1 MYTMI
6 LPPAVQTAI
15 ERLNQHGFEAYI
27 VGGCVRDAL
36 LHTTAQDWDLTT
48 NAHPKQILQC
58 FHDYHVIET
67 GIQHGTVTVI
77 IDHMPL
83 EITTYRVDGAY
94 TDHRRPD
101 TVQFTASLTEDLA
114 RRDFTVNAM
123 AYHPQEGLIDPFGGQ
138 NDLEKKTISCVG
150 DPSKRFQE
158 DGLRILRALR
168 FSSRLDFA
176 IADAT
181 SNAIHFQK
189 DLLRHISA
197 ERIFSELTKLLCGKA
212 AAKLLMCYPDV
223 LFTVL
228 PALQPMYQ
236 FDQKN
241 PYHAYDV
248 YTHTCMVIEN
258 VPPQPAL
265 RWAALLHDSGKPHT
279 FTMDERGGHFYQH
292 AEHSLVIAKEILLQL
307 KSDRKT
313 MDRVLA
319 LVKYHDT
326 VFSGSETQ
334 MKRLANRLGTD
345 ILRDLIL
352 LHRGDV
358 SAQAEHLRQERVTQ
372 SDRLLSLLNE
382 LERKNACLTY
392 RDLQICGDD
401 LIALGMQQGV
411 QLGNCLRWLL
421 DAVLDNRLINDKA
434 TLLEAAAQYLK
445 NNPQ

>member
-6 LPPAVQTAI
+6 LPSAVQAAI
-15 ERLNQHGFEAYI
+15 ERLQQHGFEAYI

-48 NAHPKQILQC
+48 NAHPEQILQC
-58 FHDYHVIET
+58 FHDFHVIET
-67 GIQHGTVTVI
+67 GMQHGTVTVI
-77 IDHMPL
+77 IDAMPL

-101 TVQFTASLTEDLA
+101 SVQFTTSLTEDLA
-114 RRDFTVNAM
+114 RRDFSINAM
-123 AYHPQEGLIDPFGGQ
+123 AYHPQKGLIDPFGGQ
-138 NDLEKKTISCVG
+138 QDLAAKTISCVG
-150 DPSKRFQE
+150 DPTQRFQE

-168 FSSRLDFA
+168 FASRLDFS
-176 IADAT
+176 IAEETAK
-181 SNAIHFQK
+181 AIHQQK
-189 DLLRHISA
+189 DLLHHISA
-197 ERIFSELTKLLCGKA
+197 ERIFSELTKLLCGNA
-212 AAKLLMCYPDV
+212 ASKQLLQYPDV

-228 PALQPMYQ
+228 PTLQPMYQ

-279 FTMDERGGHFYQH
+279 FTMDARGGHFYNH
-292 AEHSLVIAKEILLQL
+292 AEHSVVIAKEILMQL

-313 MDRVLA
+313 MDRVLT
-319 LVKYHDT
+319 LVKHHDT

-334 MKRLANRLGTD
+334 MKRLAHRLGTD
-345 ILRDLIL
+345 GLRDLIL

-358 SAQAEHLRQERVTQ
+358 SAQAEHLRQERLAQ
-372 SDRLLSLLNE
+372 SDMLLTLLDE
-382 LERKNACLTY
+382 LERKNTCLTF
-392 RDLQICGDD
+392 RDLHISGDD
-401 LIALGMQQGV
+401 LIAMGMQPGV
-411 QLGNCLRWLL
+411 ALGNCLRRLL
-421 DAVLDNRLINDKA
+421 DAVLDNQLSNDKA
-434 TLLEAAAQYLK
+434 ALMEAAAQYLN